1 MTTRRRFLR
10 TAASSLVAGPF
21 LASAARAAARNAAR
35 NAASSIPI
43 IDTHQHMWDLKRT
56 PLTWVKSSKK
66 LNKNFLTPEY
76 REATKGLGVVK
87 AVYME
92 VAVPKVYRNV
102 EADWI
107 VDLCRRNDNLTVAG
121 VIAGSPGDA
130 AFEDYITPY
139 AKSGV
144 IRGVREILH
153 EDTAKARLWRS
164 KAFIGG
170 IRLLGKL
177 GMSFDLCQRN
187 DWLPEAIRLAD
198 ACPETRF
205 ILDHCGNPVIKWP
218 AEERRPWRENIAT
231 LAKRENVICK
241 ISGIVS
247 QVTPCWKPEL
257 LAPYINHCMDSF
269 GADRVIFAGDWPV
282 CLRGASYR
290 AWVETLRAVVARRS
304 ESERRRLFHDNAAA
318 FYRI

>member
-1 MTTRRRFLR
+1 MTTRRKFLH
-10 TAASSLVAGPF
+10 TAASALAAGPF
-21 LASAARAAARNAAR
+21 LASVSRADAP
-35 NAASSIPI
+35 SIPI

-56 PLTWVKSSKK
+56 PLAWVKSSKK
-66 LNKNFLTPEY
+66 LNKNFLTLEY

-92 VAVPKVYRNV
+92 VAVPKAYRNV
-102 EADWI
+102 EADWV

-121 VIAGSPGDA
+121 VIAGSPGDE

-153 EDTAKARLWRS
+153 ADTAKAGLWRS
-164 KAFIGG
+164 KVFIRG

-177 GMSFDLCQRN
+177 GMSFDLCQQN
-187 DWLPEAIRLAD
+187 AWLPEAIRLVD
-198 ACPETRF
+198 ACPQTRF
-205 ILDHCGNPVIKWP
+205 ILDHCGNPVIKWS
-218 AEERRPWRENIAT
+218 AEERRPWRENIAV
-231 LAKRENVICK
+231 LAKRGNVICK

-247 QVTPCWKPEL
+247 QVTPGWKPKC

-269 GADRVIFAGDWPV
+269 GPDRAIFAGDWPV

-290 AWVETLRAVVARRS
+290 AWVEALRAVVDRRS
-304 ESERRRLFHDNAAA
+304 ESERRKLFHDNAAA
-318 FYRI
+318 FYKI